1 MKASHGD
8 RSLAGKRQG
17 RAEAESGCRPHMR
30 DSAVSQQPA
39 AMLSYPDKLLPVQE
53 GRIAITLT
61 CARGLPDTWPKL
73 AQNTQRL
80 IGQGVGRSEQD
91 GVGWVGEAAFVLGP
105 ERADPVTFRTRVSV
119 GPEPRWEEFRSVSV
133 SATSSSKVC
142 ARAIAFA

>member
-1 MKASHGD
+1 
-8 RSLAGKRQG
+8 
-17 RAEAESGCRPHMR
+17 MR
-30 DSAVSQQPA
+30 DSAVSQQRA

-80 IGQGVGRSEQD
+80 IGQDVGRTEQD
-91 GVGWVGEAAFVLGP
+91 GVGWVGEAAFVGS
-105 ERADPVTFRTRVSV
+105 ERADPVTFRTKVSV

-142 ARAIAFA
+142 VREIAFA